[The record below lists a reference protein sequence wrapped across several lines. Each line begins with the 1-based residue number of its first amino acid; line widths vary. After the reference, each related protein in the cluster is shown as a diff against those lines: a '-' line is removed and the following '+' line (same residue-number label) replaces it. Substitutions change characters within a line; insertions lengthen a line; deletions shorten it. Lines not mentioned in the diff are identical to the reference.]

1 MTMITA
7 TYPLPIE
14 APQSTTTTTDRR
26 AWGFWATLGWFG
38 GAVVTYLAVS
48 VLCGFGYALW
58 WVVTRPSVAI
68 DLESPMI
75 AYLATALSMPAAAL
89 LLIYGARRAGPT
101 AFGYIGLT
109 LPARRHMLVGL
120 ALTAAFWC
128 ASVGFFYLF
137 PAYDQSPQLIQEY
150 RAILGNPAALAMYW
164 ITLAVT
170 APVFEE
176 IIFRGFLMRGW
187 SESRIGAMGAVALS
201 SLAFAVVHVQY
212 NLPTMTMVLGLG
224 LVLGLMR
231 WRSGS
236 TTLTIML
243 HMTWNLVAGIMI
255 ALHA

>member
-1 MTMITA
+1 MTMITT
-7 TYPLPIE
+7 TYPLPLE
-14 APQSTTTTTDRR
+14 SPQSTTTTTDRR
-26 AWGFWATLGWFG
+26 GWGFWATLGWFG
-38 GAVVTYLAVS
+38 GAIATYLAVS

-58 WVVTRPSVAI
+58 WVATQPSVAI

-89 LLIYGARRAGPT
+89 LLIYAARRAGPT

-109 LPARRHMLVGL
+109 LPTLRHLLIGL
-120 ALTAAFWC
+120 GLTAAFWGV
-128 ASVGFFYLF
+128 SEGSFHLF
-137 PAYDQSPQLIQEY
+137 PMYDQSPQLIQEY
-150 RAILGNPAALAMYW
+150 QSILGNPAALAVYW
-164 ITLAVT
+164 ITLVVT

-176 IIFRGFLMRGW
+176 IIFRGFLIRGW
-187 SESRIGAMGAVALS
+187 SESRIGAMGAIVLS
-201 SLAFAVVHVQY
+201 SAVFALAHPQY
-212 NLPTMTMVLGLG
+212 NVPTMTMVFGLG
-224 LVLGLMR
+224 LLLGLMR